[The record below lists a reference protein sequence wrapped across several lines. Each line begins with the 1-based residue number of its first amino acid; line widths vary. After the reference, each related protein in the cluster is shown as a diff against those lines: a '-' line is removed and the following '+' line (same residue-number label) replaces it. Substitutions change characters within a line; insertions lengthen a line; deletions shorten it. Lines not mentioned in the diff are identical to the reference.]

1 MEAPRQEPNF
11 TGSDDNAGTAGR
23 QQCYELH
30 QPIRNY
36 PKQKTMKRFLKK
48 LEYIW
53 DIYFVY
59 FMYNG
64 NKTQRYYAY
73 LRKKYPEMFT
83 GDK

>member
-1 MEAPRQEPNF
+1 
-11 TGSDDNAGTAGR
+11 
-23 QQCYELH
+23 
-30 QPIRNY
+30 
-36 PKQKTMKRFLKK
+36 MKRFLKK

-64 NKTQRYYAY
+64 NKTNRYYAY

-83 GDK
+83 GDKKVTDQA